1 MINFSEI
8 KPMKINR
15 YFAVLLIA
23 MFFGCDHNKESK
35 EKTIDAQHAS
45 KSTKVISNQ
54 EVKVTAIIDGAA
66 ISFDIRRGKERQ
78 KIKVNNAFG
87 KLSFTSNASIVA
99 YKNDRI
105 NLEQFLFCNNK
116 FLIFPFEDWNSNLI
130 FYKIPLNKKLVSNPI
145 NPFFILKEQYCLYNQ
160 RTQVL
165 LTYEQDMKEYLISDE
180 SYFLTALHLF
190 DLSSEAQDEI
200 EFQTQRDL
208 SLPENSSPQH
218 VKKQLL
224 KAISTCYEKPIFDA
238 YFK

>member
-1 MINFSEI
+1 
-8 KPMKINR
+8 
-15 YFAVLLIA
+15 
-23 MFFGCDHNKESK
+23 MFFGCDHNKDIT
-35 EKTIDAQHAS
+35 EKANNVQHVS
-45 KSTKVISNQ
+45 KSTKVISNHDI
-54 EVKVTAIIDGAA
+54 KVTAIIDGAA

-78 KIKVNNAFG
+78 KIKANNKFG
-87 KLSFTSNASIVA
+87 KLSFTSTSSIIA
-99 YKNDRI
+99 YNSDRI
-105 NLEQFLFCNNK
+105 NLEPYLFCNNK

-130 FYKIPLNKKLVSNPI
+130 FYKIPLNKKLVSKPI
-145 NPFFILKEQYCLYNQ
+145 DPFFILKEQYCLYNQ
-160 RTQVL
+160 RSHVL
-165 LTYEQDMKEYLISDE
+165 LTYEEDMKEYLISDE

-238 YFK
+238 YFR

>member
-1 MINFSEI
+1 
-8 KPMKINR
+8 MKINI
-15 YFAVLLIA
+15 YFAVLLTS
-23 MFFGCDHNKESK
+23 MFFGCDHNKDIA
-35 EKTIDAQHAS
+35 EKTIDEQHTS
-45 KSTKVISNQ
+45 ISTKVISNHDI
-54 EVKVTAIIDGAA
+54 KVTAIIDGAA
-66 ISFDIRRGKERQ
+66 LSFEIRRGKERQ
-78 KIKVNNAFG
+78 KIKVNNKFG
-87 KLSFTSNASIVA
+87 KLSFTSTSSIIA
-99 YKNDRI
+99 YNSDRI
-105 NLEQFLFCNNK
+105 NLEPYLFCNNK

-130 FYKIPLNKKLVSNPI
+130 FYKIPLNKKLVSKPI
-145 NPFFILKEQYCLYNQ
+145 DPFFILKEEYCLYNQ
-160 RTQVL
+160 RSHVL

-208 SLPENSSPQH
+208 NLPENSSPQH